1 MQISCTT
8 RWTAIWL
15 GIPCGNLCPFT
26 VTTGNASVQIH
37 KSAATTHFHD
47 IFTPSPDKSVKQK
60 CHSDYNELIDFLY
73 RNASKT
79 IYDDFQFPNSRN
91 AKRSM
96 TEVFWPKTAA
106 AANTNFCISNGGV
119 YNNNSNNN
127 NTEAQQRG
135 QQRDMTKGA
144 REPRK
149 RNPSAAECFDS
160 LCFVCHQNQV
170 VKKQNNNSRIQMKCA
185 KE

>member
-15 GIPCGNLCPFT
+15 GIPCGNLRPFT
-26 VTTGNASVQIH
+26 VTTGNASVHIH

-79 IYDDFQFPNSRN
+79 IYDDFQFPNSRS

-106 AANTNFCISNGGV
+106 ANTNFWISNGGV
-119 YNNNSNNN
+119 YNSNKSNKEQQHRGKTKRP
-127 NTEAQQRG
+127 TERHDK
-135 QQRDMTKGA
+135 R
-144 REPRK
+144 RERAK
-149 RNPSAAECFDS
+149 KETRVQLSVLT
-160 LCFVCHQNQV
+160 LCALFAI
-170 VKKQNNNSRIQMKCA
+170 KIR
-185 KE
+185 